1 MKFDFLNIQHKI
13 YLAVTLLSGITAC
26 EDPYEPKT
34 NTFESVLVVDAT
46 ITNELKVQQI
56 TISETYRLEE
66 RRDTVNFVNN
76 AQVSVNASSGETFNF
91 IGAGNGE
98 YRSVDPFQA
107 LPGETY
113 RLEIVAD
120 GEVYQ
125 STPEQISGVSQ
136 LDSLYVRR
144 EIGNTGLP
152 GAAILVN
159 NNSNSRNY
167 YRYTYEETYK
177 IVSPYVRNK
186 DLAVIYT
193 EENFDF
199 ELIPTTK
206 EEEICYNT
214 LESNEIVIAN
224 TEGVDNNSYNGL
236 LIKFL
241 NFRDSKIFH
250 RYSILVKQLNISAEA
265 FNYYETANELAGNDN
280 VFSQK
285 QPGFLQGNL
294 TSVENEDR
302 KIVGYFSV
310 ASVDSKR
317 IFFNYTDILDLDQRP
332 SLIRNC
338 EKFRPIADSLRMF
351 IENNEIKFLDNNV
364 GFPPDDYGAGPYLV
378 VYTRCRDCTVYG
390 TNVKPEFWID

>member
-1 MKFDFLNIQHKI
+1 MKKDLKNIKERVI
-13 YLAVTLLSGITAC
+13 LGISLLCILTAC
-26 EDPYEPKT
+26 IDPYEPKT
-34 NTFESVLVVDAT
+34 EMFESVLIVDAT
-46 ITNELKVQQI
+46 ITDELKTQKI

-76 AQVSVNASSGETFNF
+76 ARVSVNASSGETFNF
-91 IGAGNGE
+91 LAAGNGE
-98 YRSVDPFQA
+98 YRSETPFQA
-107 LPGETY
+107 IMGESY
-113 RLEIVAD
+113 RLEVTAD
-120 GEVYQ
+120 NEIYE
-125 STPEQISGVSQ
+125 STLEQISGSSQ
-136 LDSLYVRR
+136 LDSLYV
-144 EIGNTGLP
+144 ESNTGYNGLP

-159 NNSNSRNY
+159 NKSDTRSY

-177 IVSPYVRNK
+177 IVSPYVRDK
-186 DLAVIYT
+186 DLAVIYYD
-193 EENFDF
+193 EGYDF
-199 ELIPTTK
+199 ELVPTTK

-214 LESNEIVIAN
+214 LESREIVVAN
-224 TEGVDNNSYNGL
+224 TEGVANNNYSGL

-250 RYSILVKQLNISAEA
+250 RYSILVKQLNISSEA
-265 FNYYETANELAGNDN
+265 FNYFETSNELAGNDN

-294 TSVENEDR
+294 SSVENENR

-317 IFFNYTDILDLDQRP
+317 IFFNYTDVLDIDQRP

-338 EKFRPIADSLRMF
+338 EKFRPISDSLKTF
-351 IENNEIKFLDNNV
+351 IENDEIKYLENYNSIPADN
-364 GFPPDDYGAGPYLV
+364 YGAGPYLV
-378 VYTRCRDCTVYG
+378 VFTRCRDCTVYG